1 MRRPYKFKGKKK
13 LSEQEVLDAVD
24 CCLNPESEVD
34 CRRCPLHGIKT
45 RGGCKRLTLDAVVN
59 HIQELRMQNTTLHT
73 SLQEKEKKDPNRN
86 YSVQARVK
94 NGIIYAKTLK
104 DYDNLIGDIS
114 QSTVE
119 EMINEISSRIWK
131 SVPDH
136 VSIPFDGRFV
146 SKDEF
151 ISMLRISGGLE

>member
-1 MRRPYKFKGKKK
+1 
-13 LSEQEVLDAVD
+13 
-24 CCLNPESEVD
+24 
-34 CRRCPLHGIKT
+34 
-45 RGGCKRLTLDAVVN
+45 
-59 HIQELRMQNTTLHT
+59 MQNTTLHT